1 VSGSMVE
8 VQTFIDELKGIMKYY
23 KVSKYQDTL
32 DQIESLVAKYETI
45 IKENERDNNEH
56 NG

>member
-32 DQIESLVAKYETI
+32 DQIEGLVAKYETI
-45 IKENERDNNEH
+45 IKENERDNNES

>member
-1 VSGSMVE
+1 MND
-8 VQTFIDELKGIMKYY
+8 VQNFIDELKGIMKYY

>member
-1 VSGSMVE
+1 MVE

-45 IKENERDNNEH
+45 KDFGKTAQRSN
-56 NG
+56 

>member
-1 VSGSMVE
+1 MVE

-32 DQIESLVAKYETI
+32 DQIESLVAKYEII